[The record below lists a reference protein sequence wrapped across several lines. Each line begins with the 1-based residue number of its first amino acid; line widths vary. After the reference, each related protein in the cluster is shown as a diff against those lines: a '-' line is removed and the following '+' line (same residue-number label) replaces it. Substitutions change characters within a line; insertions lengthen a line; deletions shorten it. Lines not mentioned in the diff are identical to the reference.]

1 MISKELLNVEEAGSC
16 DCVQSLAMKYAELLR
31 LRRKV
36 LDAEALTA
44 TARPPAKTSRARKNG
59 MIFGRSH

>member
-1 MISKELLNVEEAGSC
+1 MTSKELLNVEEAGGS
-16 DCVQSLAMKYAELLR
+16 DCLQSLAMEYAELLR

-36 LDAEALTA
+36 REAEALTA
-44 TARPPAKTSRARKNG
+44 TEPGSVKSSRAPKNR